1 MFRVCAAEACRL
13 VRLCVTKNGGKL
25 SHIDNN
31 RAKMVD
37 VSAKPVS
44 ERTAVAEALVRVSHE
59 LASAISENRIAKGNV
74 FETARLAGIQAAKRT
89 DELIPLCHSLGLDSV
104 DVAISLDGE
113 TVRIVAT
120 ARATART
127 GVEMEALTAASVA
140 ALTIYDMGKAVDRSM
155 TIDGIRL
162 LKKTGGTRGD
172 YAAPA

>member
-1 MFRVCAAEACRL
+1 
-13 VRLCVTKNGGKL
+13 
-25 SHIDNN
+25 
-31 RAKMVD
+31 MVD

-44 ERTAVAEALVRVSHE
+44 ERTALAEALVRVSRE
-59 LASAISENRIAKGNV
+59 LASAISENRIAKGNI

-104 DVAISLDGE
+104 DVEISLEGG

-120 ARATART
+120 ARATSRT

-155 TIDGIRL
+155 MIDGVRL

-172 YAAPA
+172 YEASA